1 MKRSQRLTAVFLL
14 LFILCGCSAPSAPN
28 PIVLPQ
34 TPAETRT
41 EPAPVSAEPAQTE
54 PELGVFHLEYEQTAL
69 PEPLSTVTALT
80 VLDDTFLLGGVS
92 ETGLALVRITAEG
105 KSEEL
110 PLPGSTEY
118 LYALCPDGAGGA
130 WLLCGSMPKGYF
142 DADGNFRFLSNEP
155 EGKLALAHY
164 DSAFALQEIVLLQ
177 TQYTDRF
184 SQLCRLDGGF
194 CLMSASLLVRLDET
208 GAETAR
214 QSLDAK
220 DGWSFAAMQETDGV
234 LYVLTQNFYGTE
246 LPELRKFTPDTL
258 SASALEADTCTSK
271 VTGLGLCAD
280 GRLLLGNSEELFAQD
295 TGSGETEPLV
305 RWQEIGADVLTE
317 QPWELDDGYLLFTPG
332 DTSLQRLRR
341 VSGQAPVRT
350 VLTLAV
356 VCGDTPFGAFTQML
370 QDFNLSQDAYQLDW
384 TLYTDSQYAD
394 GESADLLRTEL
405 IAGRGPDLF
414 AFYTNGYTPVPL
426 AAEDVCA
433 DLLPLMGDEITRDT
447 LLPGLFDLM
456 QADGALY
463 QLPLTVS
470 VDTLVAPSRL
480 IPEPGVT
487 FAELE
492 QARSQM
498 PDGWV
503 PIDSW
508 NTPGNLFA
516 FCAPF
521 CVGAYTN
528 REAGTCDFETQG
540 FYDCLAWCKT
550 WGGDGSTPEQPE
562 TTLVKLTSIRGVDQL
577 AGRSDYI
584 EKNWFGEP
592 GYTYAGFPTQ
602 SGSGSAYQVLSGLGL
617 GQQCSDPDGAKAF
630 FEFCFSY
637 SQDGGLPASFPRLQ
651 SELAAYKAPD
661 PDGGEKTIGEADAA
675 QFYDLLDG
683 ITVLAGLDGQLSEI
697 IQEEAA
703 GYFAGSMTAEQA
715 AQNIQ
720 SRASIYLQEHRRA

>member
-1 MKRSQRLTAVFLL
+1 MKKSQRLTAVFLIL
-14 LFILCGCSAPSAPN
+14 LMLCGCSAPSTPN
-28 PIVLPQ
+28 TIVLPQ

-54 PELGVFHLEYEQTAL
+54 PEPAAFHLEYEQTAL

-80 VLDDTFLLGGVS
+80 VLDGTFLLGGVS
-92 ETGLALVRITAEG
+92 ETGLALVRLTPEG

-130 WLLCGSMPKGYF
+130 WLLCGSLPKGYI
-142 DADGNFRFLSNEP
+142 DAFGNFRFLSKEP

-164 DSAFALQEIVLLQ
+164 DSAFDLQEIVLLQ

-214 QSLDAK
+214 QSLDSK
-220 DGWSFAAMQETDGV
+220 DGWSFTAMQESDGV

-246 LPELRKFTPDTL
+246 LPELRKFAPDTL
-258 SASALEADTCTSK
+258 SALEADTCTSK

-280 GRLLLGNSEELFAQD
+280 GRLLLGNSEALFAQD

-317 QPWELDDGYLLFTPG
+317 QPWELDDGYLLYTPG

-341 VSGQAPVRT
+341 VAGQAPVRT

-356 VCGDTPFGAFTQML
+356 VCVDTPLGAFTQML
-370 QDFNLSQDAYQLDW
+370 QDFNLSQDAYRLDW

-394 GESADLLRTEL
+394 GEPVDLLRTEL

-414 AFYTNGYTPVPL
+414 AFYTNGYSPVPL

-433 DLLPLMGDEITRDT
+433 DLLPLLGDELTRDT

-456 QADGALY
+456 QSDGALY

-487 FAELE
+487 FAEFE
-492 QARSQM
+492 QARSQL

-508 NTPGNLFA
+508 NTPGNLFH
-516 FCAPF
+516 FCVPF
-521 CVGAYTN
+521 CIGAYTD

-540 FYDCLAWCKT
+540 FYDCLAWCKA
-550 WGGDGSTPEQPE
+550 WGGDGSTPEEAE

-577 AGRSDYI
+577 AGRSEYI
-584 EKNWFGEP
+584 ERNWFGEP

-602 SGSGSAYQVLSGLGL
+602 SGSGSAYQVLSSLGL
-617 GQQCSDPDGAKAF
+617 GQQCSDSDGAKAF

-637 SQDGGLPASFPRLQ
+637 SQDGELPASSQRLQ
-651 SELAAYKAPD
+651 SELAAYKAAD
-661 PDGGEKTIGEADAA
+661 PDGGEKTVSEADAA

-715 AQNIQ
+715 ARNIQ
-720 SRASIYLQEHRRA
+720 SRASLYLQEHSRA